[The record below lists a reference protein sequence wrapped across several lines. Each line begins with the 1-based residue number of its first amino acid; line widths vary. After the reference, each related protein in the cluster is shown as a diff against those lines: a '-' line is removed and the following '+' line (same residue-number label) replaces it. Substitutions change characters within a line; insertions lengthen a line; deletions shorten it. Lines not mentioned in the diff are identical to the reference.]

1 MKINNIMMGKMVVA
15 FACLLLLSA
24 CGGSNSDATQ
34 LASWDNMYYYD
45 VELPQ

>member
-1 MKINNIMMGKMVVA
+1 MKINNIIMGKMFVA
-15 FACLLLLSA
+15 VACLLLLSA
-24 CGGSNSDATQ
+24 CGSNSDSTQ